1 MAVKAK
7 RLGIERGLGAAA
19 LVGLFALGA
28 LTATAILALAAALRH
43 GWRP

>member
-1 MAVKAK
+1 
-7 RLGIERGLGAAA
+7 
-19 LVGLFALGA
+19 LFALGA